1 MITVTKKQA
10 SVALVV
16 VAFATIMIA
25 GSIAPIM
32 NNAFAW
38 GNHFG
43 HFGPFGFFD
52 GPGKRS
58 HVFHSINQ
66 GCVQPSSSSIFSN
79 GLGGGLGGGHDNG
92 HDNGHSSGSPLSGN
106 NVQTCAN
113 INLGGNAASVDQ
125 SFR

>member
-1 MITVTKKQA
+1 MITLTKKQG
-10 SVALVV
+10 SVSLVV

-38 GNHFG
+38 GNQFG
-43 HFGPFGFFD
+43 SFGPFN
-52 GPGKRS
+52 GPGKHS

-66 GCVQPSSSSIFSN
+66 GCIQPSRSSIFSN
-79 GLGGGLGGGHDNG
+79 GFGGGFGGGQNGGHDS
-92 HDNGHSSGSPLSGN
+92 GHSSGSPLSGN